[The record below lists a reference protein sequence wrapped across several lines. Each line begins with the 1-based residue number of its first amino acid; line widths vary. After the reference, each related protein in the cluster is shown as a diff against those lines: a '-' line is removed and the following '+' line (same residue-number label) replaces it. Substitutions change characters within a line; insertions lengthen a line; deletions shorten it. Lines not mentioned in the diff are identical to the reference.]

1 MMVRR
6 SATFAIAMCL
16 GGVSSAFAEP
26 RTELEPPWSH
36 PVISASA
43 GGEGFI
49 TSELRD
55 RVSFGAAWTTRVSMG
70 SPKDVRIELAY
81 AGSMQPVAASEGNT
95 LLATGLVGTLRVN
108 VAPWASDMVEPFVY
122 LGAGWSRFRV
132 RDRES
137 SATLVASDDVLQM
150 PFGAGLAAR
159 FGRAVVEIRGG
170 VIIAS
175 AADLLPMPRKP
186 DESRDSAV
194 MHRLGVSAGVG
205 FEL

>member
-1 MMVRR
+1 MRR
-6 SATFAIAMCL
+6 S
-16 GGVSSAFAEP
+16 VSFAFAAACVGIATSAAAEP
-26 RTELEPPWSH
+26 QTEEESPWSR
-36 PVISASA
+36 PVVSATA

-55 RVSFGAAWTTRVSMG
+55 RVSFGAAWTTRLSMG
-70 SPKDVRIELAY
+70 SRKGVRIELAY
-81 AGSMQPVAASEGNT
+81 SGSLQPVAATEGST
-95 LLATGLVGTLRVN
+95 LLGTGLVGTVRVN
-108 VAPWASDMVEPFVY
+108 VAPWASDLLEPFVY

-132 RDRES
+132 RERES
-137 SATLVASDDVLQM
+137 TATLVASDDVLQM

-159 FGRAVVEIRGG
+159 FGRAIVDIRGG

-175 AADLLPMPRKP
+175 AADLLPTPRKP
-186 DESRDSAV
+186 DESRDSAI